1 MQLEISSMPRTKI
14 PHNIIN
20 SVLIEAG
27 YRCAVP
33 TCRNILAIDM
43 HHIIEV
49 KDGGPNE
56 PSHLLALCPTCH
68 ALYTRGTIPKEA
80 INAWKTMLVTLSHA
94 FDQESISNLLFLH
107 VTEKQFHANLSKFKT
122 NVDEVMTRHL
132 NGQPVGKEK
141 AQNLLIEM
149 NMLIVS
155 GDGVL
160 KFSHLIASG
169 LAQYNVVVIEATNI
183 LYHVELTQK
192 GRQIVNSWFS
202 GNRQNVQEALGSV
215 PAN

>member
-1 MQLEISSMPRTKI
+1 MLFDAFRTRTGPGSSSGALAASTLSHPQLFPAVWLCHLVSHAGLS
-14 PHNIIN
+14 N

-56 PSHLLALCPTCH
+56 PSNLLALCPTCH

-94 FDQESISNLLFLH
+94 FD
-107 VTEKQFHANLSKFKT
+107 
-122 NVDEVMTRHL
+122 
-132 NGQPVGKEK
+132 
-141 AQNLLIEM
+141 
-149 NMLIVS
+149 
-155 GDGVL
+155 
-160 KFSHLIASG
+160 
-169 LAQYNVVVIEATNI
+169 
-183 LYHVELTQK
+183 
-192 GRQIVNSWFS
+192 
-202 GNRQNVQEALGSV
+202 
-215 PAN
+215 